1 MFLLIE
7 DSVTQTSFVLTNLI
21 DEWISTLTE
30 LAQTKPQQIKKM
42 LLDRLEA
49 IIIANRNS
57 LDDIC
62 QHSLDIR
69 DGLLSDISPVLELLA
84 SIRNNNAV
92 METSDWIEAQR
103 LIESVAQIKSEID
116 GLFTCSPDVV
126 VEKSNEIPYVSA
138 AVWLI
143 STADNTSKP
152 AAINPVDKPPH
163 PEKSSIA
170 EGIDTP
176 PFQMSL
182 TIHFIITLRQE
193 TVKFRDAKH
202 FISV

>member
-1 MFLLIE
+1 MENLTGGTPPVRPLPCVVPCKLYFAAITEKNQSIQANCKELFLLIE

-126 VEKSNEIPYVSA
+126 VEKSNEI
-138 AVWLI
+138 
-143 STADNTSKP
+143 
-152 AAINPVDKPPH
+152 
-163 PEKSSIA
+163 IA
-170 EGIDTP
+170 
-176 PFQMSL
+176 
-182 TIHFIITLRQE
+182 
-193 TVKFRDAKH
+193 KFHD
-202 FISV
+202 V